1 MHETYEMVPMDTTA
15 RLTASAVRDNLGDT
29 LNRVAY
35 RGERI
40 VLERHGKAVAAL
52 VSVEDLSLLELLENR
67 ADIQAVRRARRERG
81 TVPYEEVR
89 RKAGLS

>member
-1 MHETYEMVPMDTTA
+1 MVPMNTTP
-15 RLTASAVRDNLGDT
+15 RLTASAVRDSLGDT

-52 VSVEDLSLLELLENR
+52 VSIDDLSLLEALEDSLD
-67 ADIQAVRRARRERG
+67 AKAVQKAKREHG
-81 TVPYEEVR
+81 TVPYDEIR
-89 RKAGLS
+89 LKAGLA